1 MASSSPPTAQEK
13 VKAFQSALDKTLH
26 DITQDSMAMQKK
38 TFQCC
43 VACFDKPGT
52 DYETV
57 GRCIKNCQQPAEE
70 FSATLNREMQ
80 TLQNSIQVCQD
91 ACFNKFSQPHSS
103 AKDEKDRATIEKQM
117 EECTGQCFVT
127 YFPEIAQMDKRLRD
141 YLKKQS

>member
-80 TLQNSIQVCQD
+80 TLQNSIQ
-91 ACFNKFSQPHSS
+91 PHSS